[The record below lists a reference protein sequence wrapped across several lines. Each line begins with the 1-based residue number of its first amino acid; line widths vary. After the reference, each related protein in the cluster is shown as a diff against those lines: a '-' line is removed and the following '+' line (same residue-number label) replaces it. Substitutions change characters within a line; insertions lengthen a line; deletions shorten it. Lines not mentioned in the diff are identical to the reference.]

1 MDLLRTET
9 LADLTENAKKRNE
22 ASMSVLND
30 FTDDFLQA
38 AKEAH
43 TYRTMRHICTP
54 EASHVEIIEAA
65 QTGATSGTKFARDV
79 LLLASNSY
87 LDLCNEP
94 ELKQAAAEAVLKWGT
109 GSGGARLTTGNKTPH
124 EELEN
129 TLAHFKGE
137 EAAITFATGYMA
149 NVGTISALASK
160 QVYKAGSKNAA
171 GVIRADDEQSE
182 CIVFSDEL
190 NHASI
195 IDGIRLSK
203 AKCYVY
209 KHNDM
214 VDLQRAIGEARA
226 AFTGDVRKLIVTDAV
241 FSMDGDLANLPELQK
256 IAKANNCLL
265 MIDEA
270 HSTGVLGKTGRGLAE
285 HFNDKGIPCDHADV
299 TLGTMSK
306 AIGCEGGFVVGKKS
320 LIEFLKNK
328 ARSFIFS
335 TSMSPAM
342 AQAACNN
349 LKFIE
354 QHPERV
360 QQLQKNVM
368 FFCEA
373 LEKAGVCT
381 NRFGRLSD
389 LGEARLSDLGEAGL
403 SDLEKS
409 KSVYL
414 EQHSAIVPIVIGDE
428 AAALNA
434 SAKLQEMGILIPA
447 IRYPTVAK
455 GQARL
460 RASIMATHTHKDLLL
475 AANAI
480 ADVLKN

>member
-1 MDLLRTET
+1 MET
-9 LADLTENAKKRNE
+9 LADLTENAKKRSE
-22 ASMSVLND
+22 ASMSVLNE

-65 QTGATSGTKFARDV
+65 QTATEIGATSDIKSVRDV

-124 EELEN
+124 EDLE
-129 TLAHFKGE
+129 TALARFKGE

-160 QVYKAGSKNAA
+160 QVFRAGSRNAA
-171 GVIRADDEQSE
+171 GEIRATDEQSE

-209 KHNDM
+209 KHNNM
-214 VDLQRAIGEARA
+214 ADLQRVIDEARA
-226 AFTGDVRKLIVTDAV
+226 TQPRKNESSEQPAATRYLIVTDAV

-285 HFNDKGIPCDHADV
+285 HFNDMGIPCGHADV

-306 AIGCEGGFVVGKKS
+306 AIGCEGGFVVGS
-320 LIEFLKNK
+320 RQLIEFLKNK

-354 QHPERV
+354 LHPERV
-360 QQLQKNVM
+360 QQLQENVK
-368 FFCEA
+368 FFCDA
-373 LEKAGVCT
+373 LVKAGAVPT
-381 NRFGRLSD
+381 SKTSD
-389 LGEARLSDLGEAGL
+389 SNQPNDVISQLDACE
-403 SDLEKS
+403 
-409 KSVYL
+409 
-414 EQHSAIVPIVIGDE
+414 SAIVPIIIGDE
-428 AAALNA
+428 AKALTASAAL
-434 SAKLQEMGILIPA
+434 QERGILIPA

-460 RASIMATHTHKDLLL
+460 RASIMATHTQADLQM
-475 AANAI
+475 AADAI
-480 ADVLKN
+480 SEILKC

>member
-1 MDLLRTET
+1 
-9 LADLTENAKKRNE
+9 
-22 ASMSVLND
+22 MSVLNN

-54 EASHVEIIEAA
+54 EASHVEIVESA
-65 QTGATSGTKFARDV
+65 QTATEISATSDIKSVRNV

-124 EELEN
+124 EDLE
-129 TLAHFKGE
+129 TALARFKGE

-160 QVYKAGSKNAA
+160 QIHNNGTS
-171 GVIRADDEQSE
+171 SE

-195 IDGIRLSK
+195 IDGIRLSR

-209 KHNDM
+209 KHNNM
-214 VDLQRAIGEARA
+214 ADLQRVIDEARGKFA
-226 AFTGDVRKLIVTDAV
+226 YKSAELSDGNDKKYSARYLIVTDAV

-256 IAKANNCLL
+256 IARENNCLL

-270 HSTGVLGKTGRGLAE
+270 HATGVLGKTGRGLAE
-285 HFNDKGIPCDHADV
+285 HFNDKGIPCEHADV
-299 TLGTMSK
+299 TVGTLSK
-306 AIGCEGGFVVGKKS
+306 SVGCEGGFVVGSRK

-328 ARSFIFS
+328 ARSFIF
-335 TSMSPAM
+335 TTAMSPAM
-342 AQAACNN
+342 AQAAANN
-349 LKFIE
+349 LQFIAD
-354 QHPERV
+354 HPERV
-360 QQLQKNVM
+360 QQLQENVE
-368 FFCEA
+368 FFCDA
-373 LEKAGVCT
+373 LVKSGAVS
-381 NRFGRLSD
+381 NSKQ
-389 LGEARLSDLGEAGL
+389 
-403 SDLEKS
+403 LEIC
-409 KSVYL
+409 
-414 EQHSAIVPIVIGDE
+414 ESAIVPIIIGDE
-428 AAALNA
+428 AKALSA
-434 SAKLQEMGILIPA
+434 STALQEKGILIPA

-460 RASIMATHTHKDLLL
+460 RASIMATHTHEDLQK

-480 ADVLKN
+480 AEVLKGK

>member
-1 MDLLRTET
+1 
-9 LADLTENAKKRNE
+9 
-22 ASMSVLND
+22 MSVLNN

-43 TYRTMRHICTP
+43 TYRSMRHICTP
-54 EASHVEIIEAA
+54 EASHVEIIGTAQNPIEIDAA
-65 QTGATSGTKFARDV
+65 SRTKSVRDV

-124 EELEN
+124 EDLE
-129 TLAHFKGE
+129 TALARFKGE

-149 NVGTISALASK
+149 NVGTISALAGK
-160 QVYKAGSKNAA
+160 QIFRAGSRNAA
-171 GVIRADDEQSE
+171 GEIRATDEQSE

-214 VDLQRAIGEARA
+214 ADLQRVIEVARA
-226 AFTGDVRKLIVTDAV
+226 EHSTKNNADEQPATTRYLIVTDAV

-285 HFNDKGIPCDHADV
+285 HFNDRGIPCEHADV
-299 TLGTMSK
+299 TVGTLSK
-306 AIGCEGGFVVGKKS
+306 SVGCEGGFVAGS
-320 LIEFLKNK
+320 RQLIEFLRNK
-328 ARSFIFS
+328 ARSFIF
-335 TSMSPAM
+335 TTAMSPAM

-360 QQLQKNVM
+360 QQLQENVK
-368 FFCEA
+368 FFCNA
-373 LEKAGVCT
+373 LVKAGAVST
-381 NRFGRLSD
+381 
-389 LGEARLSDLGEAGL
+389 
-403 SDLEKS
+403 S
-409 KSVYL
+409 KTPNSIL
-414 EQHSAIVPIVIGDE
+414 DSCESAIVPIIIGDE
-428 AAALNA
+428 AKALAASAAL
-434 SAKLQEMGILIPA
+434 QEQGILIPA

-460 RASIMATHTHKDLLL
+460 RASIMATHSKEDLQM
-475 AANAI
+475 AADAI
-480 ADVLKN
+480 AEAINKVLV